1 MKSKI
6 LGNCFDHSE
15 DKPDGRN
22 IGLFCWADLSAKT
35 VLSSRMEVKRSHR
48 NIPHSFRHCEAQ
60 RREQQRIQMTTDFT
74 SLNLRDEVMQAVT
87 ELGYNE
93 PTPIQTAMIPL
104 MLSGVDVIGQAQT
117 GTGKTAAFTLPILH
131 NFQQQRHVQALV
143 LAPTRELALQVSK
156 TVTEYGR
163 HLDVRVLAVY
173 GGQPYGPQ
181 ISKLNRGIDIV
192 VGTPGRLLD
201 LIDRNAL
208 NIKHIKTL
216 VLDEADEMLN
226 MGFMEDVEKILAETP
241 VERQTA
247 LFSATMPPRI
257 RSLANRFMRDPQ
269 SVTIKRDSLNTL
281 AIEQRYYL
289 VHESD
294 KTNALTRLFEIE
306 PIKSALIFAR
316 TRAETATLAN
326 ELVVRGIPA
335 EAIHGDLD
343 QNARER
349 VLGRFRA
356 NQLKV
361 LVATDVAARGLDI
374 DDISHVFNYHLPD
387 DAEVYI
393 HRIGRT
399 GRAGKTGVA
408 ITLLSPKEKR
418 RMREVE
424 FLTKQQVMKA
434 ELPTVSEIHRHR
446 ENEVVETMKIWLGRG
461 RYKRELEMVQEL
473 IEAGHD
479 PLNIAAAALKIARAD
494 EKQRPIAEVGEVR
507 SDYRSEKQLKPKN
520 GRPLK
525 GMHREKFGRSERSV
539 KNLSNKRRG
548 ASSHEEG
555 MIRLKINKGKMHNIR
570 PNDVVGQIAFHAN
583 IPGYTIG
590 KIRIEDNFSFVDIPE
605 DVAEQVVK
613 QSGNYKIGKE
623 KFSVVMT
630 K

>member
-1 MKSKI
+1 
-6 LGNCFDHSE
+6 
-15 DKPDGRN
+15 
-22 IGLFCWADLSAKT
+22 
-35 VLSSRMEVKRSHR
+35 
-48 NIPHSFRHCEAQ
+48 
-60 RREQQRIQMTTDFT
+60 MTTEFS
-74 SLNLRDEVMQAVT
+74 SLNLRDEVMQAIT
-87 ELGYNE
+87 ELGYNQ
-93 PTPIQTAMIPL
+93 PTPIQTGMIPL
-104 MLSGVDVIGQAQT
+104 MLTGVDVIGQAQT
-117 GTGKTAAFTLPILH
+117 GTGKTAAFAFPILH

-143 LAPTRELALQVSK
+143 LAPTRELALQVADSM
-156 TVTEYGR
+156 VEYGK
-163 HLDVRVLAVY
+163 HLNVRVLAVY

-181 ISKLNRGIDIV
+181 ISRLNRGVDIV

-208 NIKHIKTL
+208 NIKHIRTL
-216 VLDEADEMLN
+216 VIDEADEMLN

-241 VERQTA
+241 PERQTA

-269 SVTIKRDSLNTL
+269 SVTIKRDTTNALP
-281 AIEQRYYL
+281 IEQRYYL

-424 FLTKQQVMKA
+424 ALTKQTVTKM
-434 ELPTVSEIHRHR
+434 ELPTVADIHRYR
-446 ENEVVETMKIWLGRG
+446 ESKVVENLKIWLGRG

-479 PLNIAAAALKIARAD
+479 PLNIAAAAIKIARAD
-494 EKQRPIAEVGEVR
+494 EKQRPIAEVGEVK
-507 SDYRSEKQLKPKN
+507 SDYHSNEKQYKPKN
-520 GRPLK
+520 GR
-525 GMHREKFGRSERSV
+525 RETFGRRDIPIKSPG
-539 KNLSNKRRG
+539 NKRRG
-548 ASSHEEG
+548 DSSHEEG
-555 MIRLKINKGKMHNIR
+555 MVRLKINKGRSSGIR
-570 PNDVVGQIAFHAN
+570 PNDIVGTIAFHAN

-590 KIRIEDNFSFVDIPE
+590 KIRIEDTFTFVDIPE
-605 DVAEQVVK
+605 DLIDQVMK
-613 QSGNYKIGKE
+613 QNGNYRIGKD
-623 KFSVVMT
+623 KISLA
-630 K
+630 KAK

>member
-1 MKSKI
+1 
-6 LGNCFDHSE
+6 
-15 DKPDGRN
+15 
-22 IGLFCWADLSAKT
+22 
-35 VLSSRMEVKRSHR
+35 
-48 NIPHSFRHCEAQ
+48 
-60 RREQQRIQMTTDFT
+60 MTTEFT
-74 SLNLRDEVMQAVT
+74 SLNLRDEVMQAIT
-87 ELGYNE
+87 ELGYTE

-104 MLSGVDVIGQAQT
+104 MLSGADVIGQAQT
-117 GTGKTAAFTLPILH
+117 GTGKTAAFALPILQ
-131 NFQQQRHVQALV
+131 NFQPQRHVQALV
-143 LAPTRELALQVSK
+143 LAPTRELALQVAKSMG
-156 TVTEYGR
+156 EYGK

-181 ISKLNRGIDIV
+181 ISKLNRGVDIV

-241 VERQTA
+241 EERQTA
-247 LFSATMPPRI
+247 LFSATLPPRI
-257 RSLANRFMRDPQ
+257 RSLSKRFMHDPQ
-269 SVTIKRDSLNTL
+269 SVIIKRDTL
-281 AIEQRYYL
+281 TVAAIEQRYYL
-289 VHESD
+289 VYEKD

-306 PIKSALIFAR
+306 PITSALIFAR

-349 VLGRFRA
+349 VLGRFRS

-361 LVATDVAARGLDI
+361 LVGTDVAARGLDI

-387 DAEVYI
+387 DAEVYV

-418 RMREVE
+418 RLREVE
-424 FLTKQQVMKA
+424 RLTKQTITKM
-434 ELPTVSEIHRHR
+434 ELPTVAEILQHR
-446 ENEVVETMKIWLGRG
+446 ENKVVETMKVWLGRE

-473 IEAGHD
+473 IDTGYD
-479 PLNIAAAALKIARAD
+479 PVQIAAAALKIARAD
-494 EKQRPIAEVGEVR
+494 EKQRPIAEIAEVKSAR
-507 SDYRSEKQLKPKN
+507 REKGSSRGSKRESS
-520 GRPLK
+520 GRHERPL
-525 GMHREKFGRSERSV
+525 RNSRNR
-539 KNLSNKRRG
+539 RRG
-548 ASSHEEG
+548 GTSHEEG
-555 MIRLKINKGKMHNIR
+555 MIRVKLNRGRSHGVR
-570 PNDVVGQIAFHAN
+570 PNDIVGTIAFHAN

-590 KIRIEDNFSFVDIPE
+590 KIRIEDKITFVDIPE
-605 DVAEQVVK
+605 EMMEQVMK
-613 QSGNYKIGKE
+613 QNGNYRIGKE
-623 KFSVVMT
+623 KIMLAMAN
-630 K
+630 